1 MDRRTD
7 LRERIAD
14 SDGMEPVSRESV
26 ARSWLENELDQDDTD
41 LDPDAIEDEERL
53 VAELVDRKPIAAR
66 AFRPPRSEWFHLD
79 LSPAELADLRVV
91 EGPEDDEWRRVVNDG
106 MLVTAAYRLFEDD
119 PEQVDLETAHD
130 MAEVAD
136 IADDLADAGP
146 PEDIVLV
153 QDRPGELPWVADGNH
168 TAAAQLLAALRGEPF
183 PGQEAYLGV
192 RPTGSEQ

>member
-14 SDGMEPVSRESV
+14 RDGMEPASRAEV
-26 ARSWLENELDQDDTD
+26 VRYWLENELDPNEPD
-41 LDPDAIEDEERL
+41 LDPAAVDDEERL

-66 AFRPPRSEWFHLD
+66 AFRPQRLEWFGLD
-79 LSPAELADLRVV
+79 LSAAELADLRVV

-119 PEQVDLETAHD
+119 PERVDRETAHD
-130 MAEVAD
+130 LAEVAD
-136 IADDLADAGP
+136 IADDIGDDGP
-146 PEDIVLV
+146 PEDLILV

-168 TAAAQLLAALRGEPF
+168 TAAAQLLAALRGEAY
-183 PGQEAYLGV
+183 PGQRAYLGV
-192 RPTGSEQ
+192 RPVRTEP